1 MTSIQPFHGLKDG
14 FSVPWKKS
22 KPENFKNAMDLLV
35 ADGEAFEITELPLA
49 MVSFSSCPESRFF
62 TFFYLIAL

>member
-1 MTSIQPFHGLKDG
+1 MTSIQPYQDLKDG

-35 ADGEAFEITELPLA
+35 AEGEAFEITELPVPWYRFHLA
-49 MVSFSSCPESRFF
+49 QKANFSHFS
-62 TFFYLIAL
+62 I